1 MVERKEL
8 AKSWIETYDGDNK
21 VKAYSKMFGLN
32 IKNSMKELRSIGV
45 PLSNEEKEY
54 ARRILEAKKQKSEKK
69 REKRRMEDLEIEL
82 EAI

>member
-32 IKNSMKELRSIGV
+32 
-45 PLSNEEKEY
+45 
-54 ARRILEAKKQKSEKK
+54 KKT
-69 REKRRMEDLEIEL
+69 L
-82 EAI
+82 